1 MEPVRRTL
9 ATISRYLGTLS
20 VTQKLL
26 IAALVV
32 VAVLSLVVVA
42 KTAGRTSMVELL
54 PGVSGDQQVRA
65 KSTLDAM
72 NITYRAEGGK
82 LMVPVEMRATA
93 LAALSQSG
101 TMPADSRLMFANLAA
116 TRSWMSTRSQNEQDL
131 NIALM
136 NELNEVIGKFR
147 GVEWAK
153 VIIDAPEPVGLGT
166 AYRKPT
172 ASVMVVTRNNAPLT
186 REMVDAVAAL
196 VAGAKAGLSSGDVK
210 VVDGGGRQFSARSE
224 GEVRSGDYMEHV
236 SAIEGR
242 VQGKLIEQLRYIDRV
257 IVAVNAQVDIRKT
270 SSTETR
276 MLPQGGGSVSIV
288 ESEQTSTKSDS
299 TASGGGAEPGLRS
312 NVAADINTGAGA
324 GGSGGVN
331 SSTETS
337 DTKFKVGIG
346 SREERTVDPRGMPT
360 RINVTINVP
369 REYIADLWRARSAT
383 PAPAS
388 AASGSAADAAP
399 KEPTTQELE
408 QTFADEKKRLEADI
422 TPLVETAVADPASG
436 AAQPQAGRV
445 VVSMIPVPLR
455 GGRFGGAQG
464 GGGGGGED
472 YAGGSGG
479 GGSGSALGGLLDGGL
494 VKNVMLGALAVVALG
509 MMMMMVRKAGKP
521 AELPKPDDVVGLPP
535 ALQAANDIVGE
546 ADEGQTAMEGI
557 ELDDNELRSKKMLES
572 VTELVKKAPGD
583 SAKILNRWVVAAET

>member
-26 IAALVV
+26 IGALVV

-42 KTAGRTSMVELL
+42 MTAGRTSMVELL

-172 ASVMVVTRNNAPLT
+172 ASVMVVTRHNAPLT

-196 VAGAKAGLSSGDVK
+196 VAGAKAGLSAGDVK

-236 SAIEGR
+236 AAIEAR
-242 VQGKLIEQLRYIDRV
+242 VQGKLLEQLRYIGSV

-276 MLPQGGGSVSIV
+276 MLPQGSGSVSIV
-288 ESEQTSTKSDS
+288 ESEQTSTKSDTS
-299 TASGGGAEPGLRS
+299 GAGGGAEPGLRS
-312 NVAADINTGAGA
+312 NVAADINTGGGWAG
-324 GGSGGVN
+324 GGVN
-331 SSTETS
+331 SSTETT
-337 DTKFKVGIG
+337 DTTFKVGIG

-360 RINVTINVP
+360 RINVTVNVP
-369 REYIADLWRARSAT
+369 REYIADLWRARSA
-383 PAPAS
+383 AS
-388 AASGSAADAAP
+388 AAGGSAADAAP
-399 KEPTTQELE
+399 KEPSPQELE

-436 AAQPQAGRV
+436 SAQPQAGRV

-455 GGRFGGAQG
+455 SGRFGGAPGGGDGGDGYAGGGGSG
-464 GGGGGGED
+464 GGGGGGGTI
-472 YAGGSGG
+472 GGM
-479 GGSGSALGGLLDGGL
+479 LDGGL

-521 AELPKPDDVVGLPP
+521 TELPKPDDVVGLPP

-583 SAKILNRWVVAAET
+583 SAKILNRWVVSAET